1 MTTTARTRT
10 TARKTGTATSD
21 ELLRA
26 YTVPDAAERLS
37 IDERTFRRMI
47 ERGEIEVFYPRG
59 KRGHNSPVRVSEQ
72 VLRDVFARTVV

>member
-1 MTTTARTRT
+1 MTNKTRT
-10 TARKTGTATSD
+10 STRKTGAAAATSE

-26 YTVPDAAERLS
+26 YTIPDAAERLS
-37 IDERTFRRMI
+37 LDERTFRRMI

-72 VLRDVFARTVV
+72 ALRDVFARTAV

>member
-47 ERGEIEVFYPRG
+47 ERGEVEVFYPRG
-59 KRGHNSPVRVSEQ
+59 KRGRNSPVRVSEQ
-72 VLRDVFARTVV
+72 ALRDVFTRTAV